1 MKNDWGEFMTLW
13 MNGDPWKSTVVS
25 DMIKRNRLDEN
36 FNGATVG
43 YILAWMKR
51 NGISPPSYF
60 RSTGF

>member
-36 FNGATVG
+36 FGFCG
-43 YILAWMKR
+43 YILVDDSVALP
-51 NGISPPSYF
+51 GPS
-60 RSTGF
+60 